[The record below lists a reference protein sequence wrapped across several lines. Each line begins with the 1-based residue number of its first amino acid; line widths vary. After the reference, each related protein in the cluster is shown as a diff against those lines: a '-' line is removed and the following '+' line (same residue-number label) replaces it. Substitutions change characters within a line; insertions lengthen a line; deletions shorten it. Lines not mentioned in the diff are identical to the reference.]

1 MNYLKSF
8 EGFKSSIATAGI
20 IGALSMSPK
29 ISKSNNNSSVEISH
43 EDDIRKIEKNI
54 LNIPKINKENCKD
67 SVLLGLLQE
76 IEISMSSDSLDKYKH
91 IFEKLSTH
99 LNNNYQFKIE
109 EKDVSSL
116 NISDIKNMDLA
127 LLLGWIGSLCL
138 AICALPQAWQSF
150 KEKNSNGISW
160 GFLMLWGSENY
171 LEWRMS

>member
-29 ISKSNNNSSVEISH
+29 ISKSNNNSDLEISH
-43 EDDIRKIEKNI
+43 KSDIRKIENNI

-67 SVLLGLLQE
+67 SVLLGILQE
-76 IEISMSSDSLDKYKH
+76 IEMSMSSDSLDKYKH
-91 IFEKLSTH
+91 IFEKLSIH
-99 LNNNYQFKIE
+99 LSNNYQFKIE

-116 NISDIKNMDLA
+116 NINDIKNMDLA

-138 AICALPQAWQSF
+138 AICALPQAWQ
-150 KEKNSNGISW
+150 
-160 GFLMLWGSENY
+160 
-171 LEWRMS
+171 